1 MEIDGMHQELKEKCV
16 FEKNLFIILFLVV
29 LIHR

>member
-16 FEKNLFIILFLVV
+16 FEKNLFIILFLA
-29 LIHR
+29 LF

>member
-1 MEIDGMHQELKEKCV
+1 METDGVHQELKEQYV
-16 FEKNLFIILFLVV
+16 FEKNLFIILFFVI